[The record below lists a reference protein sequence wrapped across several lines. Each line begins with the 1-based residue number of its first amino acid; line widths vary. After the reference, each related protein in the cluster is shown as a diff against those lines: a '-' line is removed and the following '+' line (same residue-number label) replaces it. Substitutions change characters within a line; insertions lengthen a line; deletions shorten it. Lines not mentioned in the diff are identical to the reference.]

1 MTVVLWV
8 VVGVLTAAVIFL
20 ALALMGATKTVDRLR
35 RDLDAGADAG
45 ADVVHHEMGL
55 RVGSPA
61 PPVAGVDAQG
71 QASDTA
77 DLSGRRH
84 VVVFADPGCGACEV
98 LVPSLLAGE
107 AHVPLAVV
115 AHSSEAWPDTWET
128 GAVEV
133 QIIFDPEDTI
143 GDAYVVGFTPWVFV
157 VDEGGSVAAQG
168 SAETVE
174 AVRALVREADAIR
187 IVPTEVNR
195 GA

>member
-35 RDLDAGADAG
+35 RDLDPGSG
-45 ADVVHHEMGL
+45 ADVLHHEMGL

-61 PPVAGVDAQG
+61 PPVAGLDAHG
-71 QASDTA
+71 QPSDTA
-77 DLSGRRH
+77 GLSGRRH
-84 VVVFADPGCGACEV
+84 AVVFADPGCGACEA

-107 AHVPLAVV
+107 AHVPLVVV
-115 AHSSEAWPDTWET
+115 AHSSEAWPDAWGT

-133 QIIFDPEDTI
+133 QVIFDPEDTI